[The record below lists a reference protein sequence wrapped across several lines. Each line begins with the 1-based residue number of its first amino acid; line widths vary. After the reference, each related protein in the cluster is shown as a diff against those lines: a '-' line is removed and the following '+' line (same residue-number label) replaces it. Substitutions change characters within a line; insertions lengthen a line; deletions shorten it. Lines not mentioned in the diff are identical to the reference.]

1 MADAP
6 TIDTPV
12 SGNSAPPVST
22 EEQWCAD
29 RAPEVVA
36 CADRLAAGH
45 GRIGERP
52 AWFAMP
58 YVGIWAVERGDRPEW
73 IGWWV
78 IAGDLPTDA
87 VAAHNLATP
96 RDAIRAFGRR
106 WSLHADALDRGEVP
120 AAWAHIAEG
129 ALPKLAAQLRKRGHA
144 LGVWADSAEAWPDDG
159 DGRDSGD

>member
-1 MADAP
+1 MNA
-6 TIDTPV
+6 
-12 SGNSAPPVST
+12 

-29 RAPEVVA
+29 RAPEVA
-36 CADRLAAGH
+36 SCADRLAAGH

-52 AWFAMP
+52 AWFVMP

-120 AAWAHIAEG
+120 PAWAHIAED
-129 ALPKLAAQLRKRGHA
+129 ALPKLAAQLRKRGQA

-159 DGRDSGD
+159 EGQDSSTD